1 MRKNPPK
8 LIEEG
13 INPPQVPEEHMI
25 ALANEAEGIFNSVQ
39 DIFDLLHEVFDDDR
53 TPATAE
59 S

>member
-1 MRKNPPK
+1 